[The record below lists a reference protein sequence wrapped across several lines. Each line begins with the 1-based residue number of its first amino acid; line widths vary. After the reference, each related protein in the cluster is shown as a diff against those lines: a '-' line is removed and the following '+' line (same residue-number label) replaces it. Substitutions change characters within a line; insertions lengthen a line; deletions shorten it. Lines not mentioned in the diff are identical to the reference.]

1 MIVFFS
7 FSAIFRERVRLVE
20 GAILMASFNWGRAID
35 GRRTRARVG
44 IRAMPVILFFSSY
57 LTWTIRLVVL
67 AFIGGRGPAL
77 RGGVLL

>member
-35 GRRTRARVG
+35 G
-44 IRAMPVILFFSSY
+44 
-57 LTWTIRLVVL
+57 
-67 AFIGGRGPAL
+67 
-77 RGGVLL
+77 